1 MWELV
6 LSFPRGRMSTRNFIM
21 LFATFLVVVFTYLL
35 LSPTSVYAA
44 SDATWQD
51 DKTILY
57 DGRTYQ
63 GPIVKQASDTLPGVP
78 DGSIVFVDLIKDQK
92 KGSVIFFDSTE
103 SKSYLN
109 ESKSATFIS
118 YEKYTGGENGLP
130 EFSDPGTSETIHI
143 TPRAPPIQEPTSSC
157 DLDGIGWIICPV
169 SKAIA
174 ESMDFLYG
182 VITKFFEVSL
192 LTTNDSSLYRM
203 WDIARSIANVL
214 FVVGFLIMIYG
225 QITGGLLSNYTIK
238 KLLPRLIIA
247 AILVN
252 LSYWICALGVDL
264 SNILGF
270 SIQNM
275 FESLRAIAGA
285 PNSAAANTATPTWAN
300 VSAGVLAGG
309 GAVLFGASAVIIAS
323 GTGVGLAMLLLSAL
337 IPAIFAAI
345 VAVAVLAA
353 RQALITIFI
362 IISPLAFVAYL
373 LPNTEEWFTRWRKL
387 FMNMLIMFPAFS
399 VIFGGAQLA
408 GTLIIQNTDS
418 IIVVILGM
426 TVQIVPL
433 FITPFLIKL
442 SGGLLSA
449 IANITNDKSKG
460 VFDRTKNW
468 ADTRRGQEQ
477 ARGRMQQDQR
487 AKRLGFQDGRRQY
500 NSRLRRGLA
509 RTNPNNLAYYRDYR
523 RREREAM
530 KTANESMSE
539 GLFTQTAAGRR
550 IYTRSH
556 DAEAE
561 KHYGEST
568 NFEGYKTAMATG
580 NDRQNVYRRQLHH
593 EAHLAKGR
601 GDIYEE
607 SLTAHAERDL
617 QTQINQT
624 QALRDRK
631 IHATVDTK
639 HAEAIKARL
648 DTEAELEFKSEFT
661 GSSAAARGLRRLY
674 NETQAMKKEAGTID
688 TILEKRADAYF
699 DRTSRTD
706 DHVRN
711 LRLQAVEATD
721 SATKYEEQWNKLIAN
736 IRADGASAPNITLNA
751 DKMAAGRIKQL
762 GQDIEVEKWGQEAAK
777 RVQQAN
783 MSNELKTNDALRTY
797 AGGIGGESASNRI
810 YAKAKKDIVSAYLED
825 VENSRSV
832 LSEYSLAELI
842 KLHQTGHD
850 RDENDVSSNEALRDA
865 AMREILLTKGNNW
878 AYQRTKDYVSTL
890 GMNYDEDD
898 NAYYELVRDAQGF
911 IQKDAEGKPLKGV
924 RITDQAE
931 IDRRR
936 DIQQLFV
943 ESAKNSKLAI
953 KSFSGT
959 DRGNAEVGTFFLE
972 GQEAIVRDINDK
984 KINASR
990 LAQTDVDELQRTIQI
1005 LRDDDMRGR
1014 IDESARVS
1022 LVNTIEFA
1030 LTDPQ
1035 VRAGIGDREAELM
1048 QVIGN
1053 YISDRRSTIPMET
1066 KVAYETYAKTKA
1078 PTVFRT
1084 DRVHDFDDGR
1094 GPNGQL

>member
-1 MWELV
+1 
-6 LSFPRGRMSTRNFIM
+6 M
-21 LFATFLVVVFTYLL
+21 LFATFLMAVFGYLL
-35 LSPTSVYAA
+35 LSSTSVYAA

-63 GPIVKQASDTLPGVP
+63 GPIVKQASDNLPGVP
-78 DGSIVFVDLIKDQK
+78 DGAVVFVDLIKDQK
-92 KGSVIFFDSTE
+92 NGSVIFFAPSE

-109 ESKSATFIS
+109 DSTSATFIS
-118 YEKYTGGENGLP
+118 YGKYTGSESGLP
-130 EFSDPGTSETIHI
+130 EFSDPGSPQEISI
-143 TPRAPPIQEPTSSC
+143 APRAPPAREPTSSC

-182 VITKFFEVSL
+182 VISKFFEVSL
-192 LTTNDSSLYRM
+192 LTVNDSSLYRM

-214 FVVGFLIMIYG
+214 FVIGFLVMIYG

-264 SNILGF
+264 SNILGY
-270 SIQNM
+270 SVQNM

-285 PNSAAANTATPTWAN
+285 PNSAAADTATPTWAN
-300 VSAGVLAGG
+300 VSTAVLAGG
-309 GAVLFGASAVIIAS
+309 GAVVFGASAVMIAS

-362 IISPLAFVAYL
+362 ILSPLAFVAYL

-477 ARGRMQQDQR
+477 ARGRMQRDQR
-487 AKRLGFQDGRRQY
+487 AKRLGFQDGRRQH

-561 KHYGEST
+561 KHYGENT
-568 NFEGYKTAMATG
+568 NFEAYTTAMATG
-580 NDRQNVYRRQLHH
+580 NDRQNVYRRQLHR

-617 QTQINQT
+617 QTHINQSQT
-624 QALRDRK
+624 LRDRK
-631 IHATVDTK
+631 IHTTVDTK

-648 DTEAELEFKSEFT
+648 DTEGELQFKGEFT
-661 GSSAAARGLRRLY
+661 GSTAAARGLRRLY
-674 NETQAMKKEAGTID
+674 NETQAMKKEAATID
-688 TILEKRADAYF
+688 TILEKRANAYF
-699 DRTSRTD
+699 DRTSQTD

-762 GQDIEVEKWGQEAAK
+762 SQDIEVEKWGQEAAK

-783 MSNELKTNDALRTY
+783 MSNELKTNEALRTY

-810 YAKAKKDIVSAYLED
+810 YAKAKRDIVSAYLED

-842 KLHQTGHD
+842 QLHQRGRD
-850 RDENDVSSNEALRDA
+850 RDDNDVSTNEALRDA

-911 IQKDAEGKPLKGV
+911 VQKDAEGNLLRGA
-924 RITDQAE
+924 RITNQAE

-943 ESAKNSKLAI
+943 DSAKNSKLAI

-972 GQEAIVRDINDK
+972 SQEAIVRDINDK

-1005 LRDDDMRGR
+1005 LRDDNMRGR

-1022 LVNTIEFA
+1022 LVKTIEFA

-1035 VRAGIGDREAELM
+1035 VRASIGDREAELM

-1053 YISDRRSTIPMET
+1053 YVSDRRSVIPMET

-1084 DRVHDFDDGR
+1084 DRVHDFDNGR

>member
-1 MWELV
+1 
-6 LSFPRGRMSTRNFIM
+6 M
-21 LFATFLVVVFTYLL
+21 LFATFLVVVFAYLL
-35 LSPTSVYAA
+35 LSPASVYAA

-78 DGSIVFVDLIKDQK
+78 DGAVVFVDLIKDQK
-92 KGSVIFFDSTE
+92 KGSVLFFAPSE
-103 SKSYLN
+103 SESYLN
-109 ESKSATFIS
+109 NATSATLIN
-118 YEKYTGGENGLP
+118 YGKYTGGENGLP
-130 EFSDPGTSETIHI
+130 EFSDPGNPEEVPI
-143 TPRAPPIQEPTSSC
+143 TPRAPPEEPTNSC

-192 LTTNDSSLYRM
+192 LTTNNSSLYRM

-442 SGGLLSA
+442 SSGLLSA

-477 ARGRMQQDQR
+477 ARGRMQRDQR

-617 QTQINQT
+617 REQIRDTPTLADVKIRTTVDSGLAEEAKKLVDARGSHQLQET
-624 QALRDRK
+624 VLASSALRQQ
-631 IHATVDTK
+631 
-639 HAEAIKARL
+639 ARL
-648 DTEAELEFKSEFT
+648 IHEYEGRAAQARELIDDGSKAAWQRLTLNDQTIYSRQLERQANAKQLKSLQDEWESILVEA
-661 GSSAAARGLRRLY
+661 SAG
-674 NETQAMKKEAGTID
+674 
-688 TILEKRADAYF
+688 
-699 DRTSRTD
+699 RTD
-706 DHVRN
+706 DYVGRFGSTTPEIASSIQTIQASEQIIAAESRRKANAEHEFKYSLTKQMKADEALLKRAAGISEQGKWKVLSQLSKEGSALHMEN
-711 LRLQAVEATD
+711 VEAVESYMTNEGY
-721 SATKYEEQWNKLIAN
+721 TLEEEEQIL
-736 IRADGASAPNITLNA
+736 RGGRLRDGSEASDMHRHA
-751 DKMAAGRIKQL
+751 
-762 GQDIEVEKWGQEAAK
+762 
-777 RVQQAN
+777 
-783 MSNELKTNDALRTY
+783 ALR
-797 AGGIGGESASNRI
+797 R
-810 YAKAKKDIVSAYLED
+810 
-825 VENSRSV
+825 
-832 LSEYSLAELI
+832 
-842 KLHQTGHD
+842 
-850 RDENDVSSNEALRDA
+850 
-865 AMREILLTKGNNW
+865 ILLSNGNNW
-878 AYQRTKDYVSTL
+878 AAQRTFDYVVSQGMEFDEARNAFIDEDGNVLDDDEISRRRDLQQIYKDADAKSPLKVDYLSGTDKGMAENGILRRRDKNLSASEQHILRDIAQGKIDGDRAFASDIDIIMRQIQIFRDPAKVAALSTEQRTKYIKTLNDMLTDERL
-890 GMNYDEDD
+890 GMKMSERNWGATKVIANLLDETDTRPVEEKIRQYVDRRGDTATIEQPIVNLVTGAYDWEKRQTDED
-898 NAYYELVRDAQGF
+898 
-911 IQKDAEGKPLKGV
+911 
-924 RITDQAE
+924 
-931 IDRRR
+931 
-936 DIQQLFV
+936 
-943 ESAKNSKLAI
+943 
-953 KSFSGT
+953 
-959 DRGNAEVGTFFLE
+959 
-972 GQEAIVRDINDK
+972 
-984 KINASR
+984 
-990 LAQTDVDELQRTIQI
+990 
-1005 LRDDDMRGR
+1005 
-1014 IDESARVS
+1014 
-1022 LVNTIEFA
+1022 
-1030 LTDPQ
+1030 
-1035 VRAGIGDREAELM
+1035 
-1048 QVIGN
+1048 
-1053 YISDRRSTIPMET
+1053 
-1066 KVAYETYAKTKA
+1066 
-1078 PTVFRT
+1078 
-1084 DRVHDFDDGR
+1084 
-1094 GPNGQL
+1094 